1 MKRILSILLMLAAIT
16 ALAAPKVPIRVG
28 TYEITNSFNRRVQA
42 EKGTMS
48 PQRMWCNSAE
58 AVAEAI
64 IDSDCDIMG
73 IQDVCDSIAGRREA
87 VVPLIDV
94 IKSKGGDYEW
104 LVLSNSN
111 PNFPLEGT
119 MQNGTGVIWKA
130 SRFDLRDYGI
140 HWLSGI
146 YDKPGRDKDYQYG
159 SGAVSVM
166 WVKLYDKSSGKEL
179 VFASANVN
187 GPTQYDK
194 GQKIVYHEINIAN
207 CKNLIQ
213 ILKSEVV
220 PKGMPSIITL
230 NSHNAP
236 SHDGYKALISD
247 VWQDVHNVL
256 LIGLEDVCEV
266 VFFKDRLSFQR
277 HDAGAFYDRRSEGSC
292 SAVTGW
298 MSVPR
303 RSLPCGRQLK
313 HTDIWRDRTVSG
325 KLFYRCSELNRK

>member
-1 MKRILSILLMLAAIT
+1 MKRILSILSMLAAIT

-64 IDSDCDIMG
+64 IDADCDVMG
-73 IQDVCDSIAGRREA
+73 IQDVCDSIAGRREGA
-87 VVPLIDV
+87 RPLIDV
-94 IKSKGGDYEW
+94 IKTKGGDYDA
-104 LVLSNSN
+104 LVLSNVN
-111 PNFPLEGT
+111 PNFPLEGS
-119 MQNGTGVIWKA
+119 MQNGTGVVWRA
-130 SRFDLRDYGI
+130 SRFELRDYGI
-140 HWLSGI
+140 YWLSGI
-146 YDKPGRDKDYQYG
+146 FDKPGRDKSFSYG
-159 SGAVSVM
+159 GGNASFM

-256 LIGLEDVCEV
+256 ND
-266 VFFKDRLSFQR
+266 
-277 HDAGAFYDRRSEGSC
+277 EGSLDETAIKVKDTMN
-292 SAVTGW
+292 SNDESKLQGGRPDHILADGFTPLTYAVLRKKFPTADGTLHY
-298 MSVPR
+298 P
-303 RSLPCGRQLK
+303 SLHFPVIADLK
-313 HTDIWRDRTVSG
+313 
-325 KLFYRCSELNRK
+325 Y

>member
-1 MKRILSILLMLAAIT
+1 MKKILTLLSMLSALT
-16 ALAAPKVPIRVG
+16 LLAAPKQPIRVG

-256 LIGLEDVCEV
+256 ND
-266 VFFKDRLSFQR
+266 
-277 HDAGAFYDRRSEGSC
+277 EGSLDETAIKVKDTMN
-292 SAVTGW
+292 SNDESKLQGGRPDHILADGFTPLTYAVLRKKFPTADGTLHY
-298 MSVPR
+298 P
-303 RSLPCGRQLK
+303 SLHFPVIADLK
-313 HTDIWRDRTVSG
+313 
-325 KLFYRCSELNRK
+325 Y

>member
-1 MKRILSILLMLAAIT
+1 MKRILSILSMLAAVT

-28 TYEITNSFNRRVQA
+28 TYEITNSFTRRVQA

-64 IDSDCDIMG
+64 MDADCDIMG

-146 YDKPGRDKDYQYG
+146 YDKPGRDKSFSYG
-159 SGAVSVM
+159 GGNASFM
-166 WVKLYDKSSGKEL
+166 WVKLYDRLSEREL
-179 VFASANVN
+179 IFASANVN

-194 GQKIVYHEINIAN
+194 GQKVIYHEINIAN
-207 CKNLIQ
+207 CRNLIRYM
-213 ILKSEVV
+213 KNDVV

-230 NSHNAP
+230 NARNAP
-236 SHDGYKALISD
+236 SHEGYKALISD
-247 VWQDVHNVL
+247 IWQDVHNVL
-256 LIGLEDVCEV
+256 ND
-266 VFFKDRLSFQR
+266 
-277 HDAGAFYDRRSEGSC
+277 EGSLDETAIKVKDTMN
-292 SAVTGW
+292 SNDESKLQGGRPDHILADGFTPLTYAVLRKKFPTADGTLHY
-298 MSVPR
+298 P
-303 RSLPCGRQLK
+303 SLHFPVIADLK
-313 HTDIWRDRTVSG
+313 
-325 KLFYRCSELNRK
+325 Y

>member
-1 MKRILSILLMLAAIT
+1 MKRILSILSMLAAIT
-16 ALAAPKVPIRVG
+16 ALAAPKQPIRVG

-64 IDSDCDIMG
+64 IDADCDVMG
-73 IQDVCDSIAGRREA
+73 IQDVCDSIAGRREGA
-87 VVPLIDV
+87 RPLIDV
-94 IKSKGGDYEW
+94 IKTKGGDYDA
-104 LVLSNSN
+104 LVLSNVN
-111 PNFPLEGT
+111 PNFPLEGS
-119 MQNGTGVIWKA
+119 MQNGTGVVWRA
-130 SRFDLRDYGI
+130 SRFELRDYGI
-140 HWLSGI
+140 YWLSGI
-146 YDKPGRDKDYQYG
+146 YDKPGRDKSFSYG
-159 SGAVSVM
+159 GGNASFM

-194 GQKIVYHEINIAN
+194 GKKVIYNEINVAN
-207 CKNLIQ
+207 CRNLIRYM
-213 ILKSEVV
+213 KNDVV

-256 LIGLEDVCEV
+256 ND
-266 VFFKDRLSFQR
+266 
-277 HDAGAFYDRRSEGSC
+277 EGSLDET
-292 SAVTGW
+292 AVKLKDTMNSNDESKLQGGRPDHILADGFTPVAYAVLRKKFPT
-298 MSVPR
+298 SDGTLHYP
-303 RSLPCGRQLK
+303 SLHFPVIADLK
-313 HTDIWRDRTVSG
+313 
-325 KLFYRCSELNRK
+325 Y

>member
-1 MKRILSILLMLAAIT
+1 MKRILSILSMLAAVT

-64 IDSDCDIMG
+64 IDSDCDVMG
-73 IQDVCDSIAGRREA
+73 IQDVCDSIAGRREGA
-87 VVPLIDV
+87 RPLIDI
-94 IKSKGGDYEW
+94 IKSKGGDYDA
-104 LVLSNSN
+104 LVLSNVN
-111 PNFPLEGT
+111 PNFPLEGS
-119 MQNGTGVIWKA
+119 MQNGTGVVWRA
-130 SRFDLRDYGI
+130 SRFELRDYGI
-140 HWLSGI
+140 YWLSGI
-146 YDKPGRDKDYQYG
+146 YDKPGRDKSFSYG
-159 SGAVSVM
+159 GGNASFM

-194 GQKIVYHEINIAN
+194 GKKVIYNEINVAN
-207 CKNLIQ
+207 CRNLIRYM
-213 ILKSEVV
+213 KNDVV

-256 LIGLEDVCEV
+256 ND
-266 VFFKDRLSFQR
+266 
-277 HDAGAFYDRRSEGSC
+277 EGSLDETAIKIKDTMN
-292 SAVTGW
+292 SNDESKLQGGRPDHILADGFTPLTYAVLRKKFPTADGTLHY
-298 MSVPR
+298 P
-303 RSLPCGRQLK
+303 SLHFPVIADLK
-313 HTDIWRDRTVSG
+313 
-325 KLFYRCSELNRK
+325 Y

>member
-1 MKRILSILLMLAAIT
+1 MKRILSILSMLAAIT

-58 AVAEAI
+58 AVSEAI

-230 NSHNAP
+230 DSHNAP

-256 LIGLEDVCEV
+256 ND
-266 VFFKDRLSFQR
+266 
-277 HDAGAFYDRRSEGSC
+277 EGSLDEAEIKVKDTC
-292 SAVTGW
+292 NSPDESRIQGGRPDHILADGFIPVNYAVLRKKFQTSDGTLHY
-298 MSVPR
+298 P
-303 RSLPCGRQLK
+303 SLHFPVIADLK
-313 HTDIWRDRTVSG
+313 
-325 KLFYRCSELNRK
+325 Y

>member
-1 MKRILSILLMLAAIT
+1 MKRILSILSMLAAVT

-64 IDSDCDIMG
+64 IDSDCDVLG

-111 PNFPLEGT
+111 PNFPLEGS
-119 MQNGTGVIWKA
+119 MQNGTGVVWRA
-130 SRFDLRDYGI
+130 SRFELRDYGI
-140 HWLSGI
+140 YWLSGI
-146 YDKPGRDKDYQYG
+146 FDKPGRDKSFSYG
-159 SGAVSVM
+159 GGNASFM

-194 GQKIVYHEINIAN
+194 GKKVIYNEINVAN
-207 CKNLIQ
+207 CRNLIRYM
-213 ILKSEVV
+213 KNDVV

-230 NSHNAP
+230 NAHNAP

-256 LIGLEDVCEV
+256 ND
-266 VFFKDRLSFQR
+266 
-277 HDAGAFYDRRSEGSC
+277 EGSLDET
-292 SAVTGW
+292 SIKIKDTMNSNDESKLQGGRPDHILADGFTPVAYAVLRKKFPTSDGTLHY
-298 MSVPR
+298 P
-303 RSLPCGRQLK
+303 SLHFPVIADLK
-313 HTDIWRDRTVSG
+313 
-325 KLFYRCSELNRK
+325 Y

>member
-1 MKRILSILLMLAAIT
+1 MKRILSILSMLAAVT

-64 IDSDCDIMG
+64 IDADCDVMG
-73 IQDVCDSIAGRREA
+73 IQDVCDSIAGRREGA
-87 VVPLIDV
+87 RPLIDI
-94 IKSKGGDYEW
+94 IKSKGGDYDA
-104 LVLSNSN
+104 LVLSNVN
-111 PNFPLEGT
+111 PNFPLEGS
-119 MQNGTGVIWKA
+119 MQNGTGVVWRA
-130 SRFDLRDYGI
+130 SRFELRDYGI
-140 HWLSGI
+140 YWLSGI
-146 YDKPGRDKDYQYG
+146 YDKPGRDKSFSYG
-159 SGAVSVM
+159 GGNASFM

-194 GQKIVYHEINIAN
+194 GKKVIYNEINVAN
-207 CKNLIQ
+207 CRNLIRYM
-213 ILKSEVV
+213 KNDVV

-256 LIGLEDVCEV
+256 ND
-266 VFFKDRLSFQR
+266 
-277 HDAGAFYDRRSEGSC
+277 EGSLDETAIKVKDTMN
-292 SAVTGW
+292 SNDESKLQGGRPDHILADGFTPLTYAVLRKKFPTADGTLHY
-298 MSVPR
+298 P
-303 RSLPCGRQLK
+303 SLHFPVIADLK
-313 HTDIWRDRTVSG
+313 
-325 KLFYRCSELNRK
+325 Y

>member
-1 MKRILSILLMLAAIT
+1 MLSALTL
-16 ALAAPKVPIRVG
+16 LAAPKQPIRVG

-58 AVAEAI
+58 SVAEAI
-64 IDSDCDIMG
+64 MDADCDIMG

-256 LIGLEDVCEV
+256 ND
-266 VFFKDRLSFQR
+266 
-277 HDAGAFYDRRSEGSC
+277 EGSLDETAIKVKDTMN
-292 SAVTGW
+292 SNDESKLQGGRPDHILADGFTPLTYAVLRKKFPTADGTLHY
-298 MSVPR
+298 P
-303 RSLPCGRQLK
+303 SLHFPVIADLK
-313 HTDIWRDRTVSG
+313 
-325 KLFYRCSELNRK
+325 Y

>member
-1 MKRILSILLMLAAIT
+1 MLSALTL
-16 ALAAPKVPIRVG
+16 LAAPKQPIRVG

-42 EKGTMS
+42 EKETMS

-256 LIGLEDVCEV
+256 ND
-266 VFFKDRLSFQR
+266 
-277 HDAGAFYDRRSEGSC
+277 EGSLDETAIKVKDTMN
-292 SAVTGW
+292 SNDESKLQGGRPDHILADGFTPLTYAVLRKKFPTADGTLHY
-298 MSVPR
+298 P
-303 RSLPCGRQLK
+303 SLHFPVIADLK
-313 HTDIWRDRTVSG
+313 
-325 KLFYRCSELNRK
+325 Y

>member
-1 MKRILSILLMLAAIT
+1 MKKILTLLSMLSALT
-16 ALAAPKVPIRVG
+16 LLAAPKQPIRVG

-58 AVAEAI
+58 SVAEAI
-64 IDSDCDIMG
+64 MDADCDIMG

-256 LIGLEDVCEV
+256 ND
-266 VFFKDRLSFQR
+266 
-277 HDAGAFYDRRSEGSC
+277 EGSLDETAIKVKDTMN
-292 SAVTGW
+292 SNDESKLQGGRPDHILADGFTPLTYAVLRKKFPTADGTLHY
-298 MSVPR
+298 P
-303 RSLPCGRQLK
+303 SLHFPVIADLK
-313 HTDIWRDRTVSG
+313 
-325 KLFYRCSELNRK
+325 Y

>member
-1 MKRILSILLMLAAIT
+1 MKNILSILSMLAAIT
-16 ALAAPKVPIRVG
+16 AFAAPKVPIRVG

-64 IDSDCDIMG
+64 IDADCDVMG

-140 HWLSGI
+140 YWLSGI

-179 VFASANVN
+179 IFASANVN

-194 GQKIVYHEINIAN
+194 GQKIVYHEINIVN

-220 PKGMPSIITL
+220 PNGMPSIITL

-256 LIGLEDVCEV
+256 ND
-266 VFFKDRLSFQR
+266 
-277 HDAGAFYDRRSEGSC
+277 EGSLDE
-292 SAVTGW
+292 SAIKVKDTMNSNDESKLQGGRPDHILADGFTPLTYAVLRKKFPT
-298 MSVPR
+298 SDGTLHYP
-303 RSLPCGRQLK
+303 SLHFPVIADLK
-313 HTDIWRDRTVSG
+313 
-325 KLFYRCSELNRK
+325 Y

>member
-1 MKRILSILLMLAAIT
+1 MKRILSILSMLAAVT

-64 IDSDCDIMG
+64 IDADCDVMG
-73 IQDVCDSIAGRREA
+73 IQDVCDSIAGRREGA
-87 VVPLIDV
+87 RPLIDI
-94 IKSKGGDYEW
+94 IKSKGGDYDA
-104 LVLSNSN
+104 LVLSNVN
-111 PNFPLEGT
+111 PNFPLEGS
-119 MQNGTGVIWKA
+119 MQNGTGVVWRA
-130 SRFDLRDYGI
+130 SRFELRDYGI
-140 HWLSGI
+140 YWLSGI
-146 YDKPGRDKDYQYG
+146 YDKPGRDKSFSYG
-159 SGAVSVM
+159 GGNASFM

-194 GQKIVYHEINIAN
+194 GKKVIYNEINVAN
-207 CKNLIQ
+207 CRNLIRYM
-213 ILKSEVV
+213 KNDVV

-256 LIGLEDVCEV
+256 ND
-266 VFFKDRLSFQR
+266 
-277 HDAGAFYDRRSEGSC
+277 EGSLDET
-292 SAVTGW
+292 AVKLKDTMNSNDESKLQGGRPDHILAYGFIPVNYAVLRKKFPT
-298 MSVPR
+298 SDGTLHYP
-303 RSLPCGRQLK
+303 SLHFPVIADLK
-313 HTDIWRDRTVSG
+313 
-325 KLFYRCSELNRK
+325 Y

>member
-1 MKRILSILLMLAAIT
+1 MKRILSILSMLAAVT

-64 IDSDCDIMG
+64 IDSDCDVMG
-73 IQDVCDSIAGRREA
+73 IQDVCDSIAGRREGA
-87 VVPLIDV
+87 RPLIDI
-94 IKSKGGDYEW
+94 IKSKGGDYDA
-104 LVLSNSN
+104 LVLSNVN
-111 PNFPLEGT
+111 PNFPLEGS
-119 MQNGTGVIWKA
+119 MQNGTGVVWRA
-130 SRFDLRDYGI
+130 SRFELRDYGI
-140 HWLSGI
+140 YWLSGI
-146 YDKPGRDKDYQYG
+146 YDKPGRDKSFSYG
-159 SGAVSVM
+159 GGNASFM

-194 GQKIVYHEINIAN
+194 GKKVIYNEINVAN
-207 CKNLIQ
+207 CRNLIRYM
-213 ILKSEVV
+213 KNDVV

-256 LIGLEDVCEV
+256 ND
-266 VFFKDRLSFQR
+266 
-277 HDAGAFYDRRSEGSC
+277 EGSLDET
-292 SAVTGW
+292 AVKLKDTMNSNDESKLQGGRPDHILADGFIPVNYAVLRKKFPT
-298 MSVPR
+298 SDGTLHYP
-303 RSLPCGRQLK
+303 SLHFPVIADLK
-313 HTDIWRDRTVSG
+313 
-325 KLFYRCSELNRK
+325 Y

>member
-1 MKRILSILLMLAAIT
+1 
-16 ALAAPKVPIRVG
+16 
-28 TYEITNSFNRRVQA
+28 
-42 EKGTMS
+42 
-48 PQRMWCNSAE
+48 
-58 AVAEAI
+58 
-64 IDSDCDIMG
+64 
-73 IQDVCDSIAGRREA
+73 
-87 VVPLIDV
+87 
-94 IKSKGGDYEW
+94 
-104 LVLSNSN
+104 
-111 PNFPLEGT
+111 

-194 GQKIVYHEINIAN
+194 GKKVIYNEINVAN
-207 CKNLIQ
+207 CRNLIRYM
-213 ILKSEVV
+213 KNDVV

-256 LIGLEDVCEV
+256 ND
-266 VFFKDRLSFQR
+266 
-277 HDAGAFYDRRSEGSC
+277 EGSLDETAIKIKDTMN
-292 SAVTGW
+292 SNDESKLQGGRPDHILADGFTPLTYAVLRKKFPTADGTLHY
-298 MSVPR
+298 P
-303 RSLPCGRQLK
+303 SLHFPVIADLK
-313 HTDIWRDRTVSG
+313 
-325 KLFYRCSELNRK
+325 Y